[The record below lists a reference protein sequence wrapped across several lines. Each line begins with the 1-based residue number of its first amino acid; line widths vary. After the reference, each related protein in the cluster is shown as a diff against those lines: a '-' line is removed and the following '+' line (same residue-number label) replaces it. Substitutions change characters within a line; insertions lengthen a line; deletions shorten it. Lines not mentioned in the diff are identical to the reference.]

1 MITFDVAFERLI
13 GHEKGYV
20 NDPEDPGGETN
31 WGISKRTYP
40 HLDIKNLTREQAKEI
55 YRKDFWDKLGGA
67 HPAIKFQVFDF
78 AVNSGIFTAI
88 RKLQQAIG
96 VADDGHW
103 GPVSAERMA
112 AMNLNDVLMQF
123 IAARITFMTN
133 LSTWDRF
140 GKGWARRMAGN
151 LMFASNDN

>member
-1 MITFDVAFERLI
+1 MIDFDTAFDRLI
-13 GHEKGYV
+13 SHEGGYV
-20 NDPEDPGGETN
+20 NDPKDPGGETN

-40 HLDIKNLTREQAKEI
+40 HLDIKNLTRNDAKEI
-55 YRKDFWDKLGGA
+55 YRKDFWDKLGSA

-88 RKLQQAIG
+88 RKLQQAIE

-103 GPVSAERMA
+103 GPRSAERLA
-112 AMNLNDVLMQF
+112 AMDLNDVLMRF
-123 IAARITFMTN
+123 ISVRLLFMTN

-140 GKGWARRMAGN
+140 GKGWTRRMAGN
-151 LMFASNDN
+151 LTYASMDN